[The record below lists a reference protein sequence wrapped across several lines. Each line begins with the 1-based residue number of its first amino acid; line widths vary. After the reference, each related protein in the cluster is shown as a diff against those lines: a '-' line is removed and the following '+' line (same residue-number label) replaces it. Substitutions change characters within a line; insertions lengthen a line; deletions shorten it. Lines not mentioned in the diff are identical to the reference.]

1 MSEWNWSSREA
12 SKGKYSL
19 PPMHSL
25 LSSSLFLFTPTC
37 AYMDSLHKYSSIY
50 WAATPWMT
58 SQDLWMTPR
67 WMNGDAHL
75 ALKEDI
81 TWDDMMG
88 TQKNLTCFQ
97 HVTIFLSIASFF
109 LESFYKTWEAIKA
122 NFKVGN
128 NERAA
133 GLQYLKKKPVTH
145 RACSN
150 HAICK
155 ADFGRSRSVCRV
167 SCRNSAN
174 SCLSWNL
181 RLLRGKK
188 SQMGPL

>member
-1 MSEWNWSSREA
+1 
-12 SKGKYSL
+12 
-19 PPMHSL
+19 
-25 LSSSLFLFTPTC
+25 
-37 AYMDSLHKYSSIY
+37 
-50 WAATPWMT
+50 
-58 SQDLWMTPR
+58 
-67 WMNGDAHL
+67 MNGDVHL
-75 ALKEDI
+75 VLKEDI

-109 LESFYKTWEAIKA
+109 LERFYKTWEAIKA

-133 GLQYLKKKPVTH
+133 RLQYLKKKPVTH

-181 RLLRGKK
+181 RLLGGKNHRWDLFK
-188 SQMGPL
+188 IFHRVVLAIEIFEDCLTRCFHTDLGRN